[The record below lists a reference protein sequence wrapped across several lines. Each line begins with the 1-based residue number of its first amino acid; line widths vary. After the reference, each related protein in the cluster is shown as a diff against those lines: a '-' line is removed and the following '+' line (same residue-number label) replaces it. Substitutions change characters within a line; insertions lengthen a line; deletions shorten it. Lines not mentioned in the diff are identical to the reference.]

1 MEFSENE
8 YIYNFNLKVVKYF
21 YMNTDLQ
28 NTSSWE
34 KNCRM
39 KVTNL
44 PITRYVSHRL
54 IKISVQGNKMQN
66 IGGEAKQGNKTQR
79 CI

>member
-1 MEFSENE
+1 
-8 YIYNFNLKVVKYF
+8 
-21 YMNTDLQ
+21 
-28 NTSSWE
+28 
-34 KNCRM
+34 M